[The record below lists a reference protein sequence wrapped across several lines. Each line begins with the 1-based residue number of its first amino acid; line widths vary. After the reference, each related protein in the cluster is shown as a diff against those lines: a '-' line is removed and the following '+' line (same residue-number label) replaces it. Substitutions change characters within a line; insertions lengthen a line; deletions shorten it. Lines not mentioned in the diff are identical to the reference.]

1 MHVWR
6 RGTRFTFQQRVPTR
20 FARSLGSTPFR
31 ISLGAI
37 PLAEAKRRAKVLA
50 GAVTT
55 WVENGMTRKEITNGL
70 KSIASSLEATA
81 SEQASFARS
90 SSLMRLNLLLA
101 QHQET
106 EARASGQ
113 PFDTVRLE
121 TANIVLGLLD
131 AKEQSYVSR
140 QNDLKAALSSI
151 ETDSE
156 LWDRERQTLHGVI
169 KSISN
174 TGVVSGATAEQDTP
188 TSEEDQRSFRPS
200 TLLSVAGRAVLDARK
215 AAIAPGDEDDN
226 RYQERLENSF
236 AAFLEVVGDKPL
248 SFYLPIHM
256 QDFATVLSRVP
267 ANRSKFRLFDGLTLK
282 EMGAKNA
289 GLSKGLQKPCLAET
303 TIGSYLSEVKGI
315 WRKATAGVSGV
326 RDIGDYQIT
335 VPKGTRK
342 AIDRDPLPVKSLNA
356 WIADAADTR
365 HMRKPHKA
373 WLPIVAL
380 LTGMRLAEIVYLQT
394 SDLVDE
400 EGNDVFDLRRPL
412 MIAGKE
418 VDRPTKTKTS
428 KRIVAIHPLLRECGF
443 VDYVRSVKSRDGF
456 VFSRFHEARDPADAA
471 GKQMAEWMAH
481 LGIHERQRQVFH
493 SLRHNAKDWFRRHA
507 GERLADKQCGH
518 ALNGVSANYGAKRLE
533 PDEVQLIMSIQAPP
547 NVDLSPLKNL
557 RFSLPKVR

>member
-1 MHVWR
+1 M
-6 RGTRFTFQQRVPTR
+6 
-20 FARSLGSTPFR
+20 
-31 ISLGAI
+31 
-37 PLAEAKRRAKVLA
+37 
-50 GAVTT
+50 
-55 WVENGMTRKEITNGL
+55 
-70 KSIASSLEATA
+70 
-81 SEQASFARS
+81 
-90 SSLMRLNLLLA
+90 LA

-106 EARASGQ
+106 QAQASGQ
-113 PFDTVRLE
+113 PFDKVRLE
-121 TANIVLGLLD
+121 TASIVLGLLD
-131 AKEQSYVSR
+131 AKEQSYVSH

-169 KSISN
+169 RTISN
-174 TGVVSGATAEQDTP
+174 TGVVSEATAERDTA
-188 TSEEDQRSFRPS
+188 SIEEDERSFRPS

-267 ANRSKFRLFDGLTLK
+267 ANRSKIKLFDGLTLK
-282 EMGAKNA
+282 EMGEKNA
-289 GLSKGLQKPCLAET
+289 GLSKALRKPCLAET
-303 TIGSYLSEVKGI
+303 TIGSYLSEIKGI
-315 WRKATAGVSGV
+315 WKKATAGVSGV

-335 VPKGTRK
+335 MPKGTRK
-342 AIDRDPLPVKSLNA
+342 AIIRDPLSVKSLNK
-356 WIADAADTR
+356 WIADAADPR
-365 HMRKPHKA
+365 HMRKPAKA
-373 WLPIVAL
+373 WLPIVGL

-412 MIAGKE
+412 IIAGQE

-443 VDYVRSVKSRDGF
+443 LDYVRSVRSRDGF
-456 VFSRFHEARDPADAA
+456 VFSRFHQALDPADAA
-471 GKQMAEWMAH
+471 GKQMGEWMIQ
-481 LGIHERQRQVFH
+481 LGIHETQRQVFH
-493 SLRHNAKDWFRRHA
+493 SLRHNAKDWFRHHA

-518 ALNGVSANYGAKRLE
+518 ALKGVSANYGAKQLE
-533 PDEVQLIMSIQAPP
+533 PNEVELIMAIPAPP
-547 NVDLSPLKNL
+547 NVDLSPLKSL
-557 RFSLPKVR
+557 RFSIAKSR